1 MQFELEAR
9 ADRRAENSTLYCFRR
24 RYAMRPPFRIPLR
37 NLRRRRKKK
46 PFGFFR
52 WRREWDSN
60 PRDRKVKRFS
70 RPPRYDRFDIPPYLI
85 VKYHYTA
92 RVFAGDCIQPKY
104 SITSAPDCQY
114 FFENALGE
122 LVGLSMICYTEAQ
135 KIIESSFGRIPVKR
149 AHGKVIV
156 FAKMNRKLR
165 LKVLNEK
172 NECVA

>member
-1 MQFELEAR
+1 MVKKFRYGFQDSCPPPSHSRLTSPQILGSSRSLLWAVSLAKNNNQLFF
-9 ADRRAENSTLYCFRR
+9 CFATRC
-24 RYAMRPPFRIPLR
+24 
-37 NLRRRRKKK
+37 
-46 PFGFFR
+46 
-52 WRREWDSN
+52 
-60 PRDRKVKRFS
+60 V
-70 RPPRYDRFDIPPYLI
+70 RFDIPPYCCA
-85 VKYHYTA
+85 A
-92 RVFAGDCIQPKY
+92 RVFAGDCIHPKY

-165 LKVLNEK
+165 LKVAAGYHRYSGAASPEPVCRCFSCAAEHSCLTRQES
-172 NECVA
+172 